1 MKKLSKKK
9 RNQIIEWC
17 LSVLFILFI
26 FETGFH
32 WSSILLILAAVLM
45 APIKPLRNL
54 LKKWK
59 IKNGL
64 AVFLSVVAFFAA
76 VGTSPDITEPQK
88 GDEGSTSVS
97 ETEIESEGSSK
108 VTDSKFDDNK
118 NESKNDATKADSQSG
133 SGLSNHSTKPSPSAL
148 PKYKG
153 QPYEVLNGNKPS
165 FTKDELTRKA
175 YEKYSPLD
183 KLGRCQKAVA
193 SLGIETMPK
202 EGEKRGSISSIHPT
216 GWRQAK
222 YESIGTKDLYN
233 RCHLI
238 GWQLSAENANPRNL
252 ITGTR
257 YMNVDGMLPFENM
270 VADYIKETKNH
281 VAYRVTPIYVGNN
294 LVASGVQIEAYSI
307 EDNGDGIYFNVY
319 CFNVQPGIKINYASG
334 ESSGPNG
341 GMLSPNKSTS
351 NTGNKTEPA
360 TKSPNTPPLSQDSRT
375 VYITGGE
382 CYHYDKDCAGK
393 NGKAVPLDEAIKMGK
408 RPCKKCAQ

>member
-9 RNQIIEWC
+9 KKQIIEWC
-17 LSVLFILFI
+17 TSVFFLLCTFVSGFHFSSILFIL
-26 FETGFH
+26 
-32 WSSILLILAAVLM
+32 SAVLM
-45 APIKPLRNL
+45 APLKPVRQFLSKHKL
-54 LKKWK
+54 
-59 IKNGL
+59 KNGL
-64 AVFLSVVAFFAA
+64 VIALSLILFFAA
-76 VGTSPDITEPQK
+76 AFASPVEKDLNVK
-88 GDEGSTSVS
+88 DESETSVS
-97 ETEIESEGSSK
+97 QTVQNEKESSSLKESQKEKETKLKS
-108 VTDSKFDDNK
+108 DSTAKSDTQ
-118 NESKNDATKADSQSG
+118 AG
-133 SGLSNHSTKPSPSAL
+133 SGLSSHSTKPSTSKL

-153 QPYEVLNGNKPS
+153 QPYAVINGGNPS
-165 FTKDELTRKA
+165 FNEAELTRKA

-183 KLGRCQKAVA
+183 KLGRCQKAIA

-202 EGEKRGSISSIHPT
+202 AGEKRESISSIRPT

-222 YESIGTKDLYN
+222 YEGISSKDLYN

-238 GWQLSAENANPRNL
+238 GWQLSAENANPKNL

-281 VAYRVTPIYVGNN
+281 VAYRVTPIYIGNN

-307 EDNGDGIYFNVY
+307 EDNGDGICFNVY
-319 CFNVQPGIKINYASG
+319 CFNVQPGIKINYANG

-341 GMLSPNKSTS
+341 GMLSSNKGSS
-351 NTGNKTEPA
+351 SSSKTEPA
-360 TKSPNTPPLSQDSRT
+360 TKKPNTPPLSQDSKT

-393 NGKAVPLDEAIKMGK
+393 NGKAVTLNEAIQKGK